1 MYSEKVLKRF
11 QNPTHVKEMP
21 NASAT
26 GQVGNPACGDVMK
39 IFIKVKNNKII
50 DASVQTYGCVA
61 AIAAS
66 DALCEITIGKTIE
79 AAEAL
84 TFRDVLN
91 VLGEVPQL
99 KVHCSQLGISAL
111 KKAIENYKQGL
122 QDVAGSERRDPKCAG
137 CPSCPKIKKG
147 VK

>member
-1 MYSEKVLKRF
+1 MYSKKVLTRF
-11 QNPTHVKEMP
+11 ENPKHVKAMANP
-21 NASAT
+21 SST

-39 IFIKVKNNKII
+39 IFLKIKDNQII

-66 DALCEITIGKTIE
+66 DALCEIVIGKTIAE
-79 AAEAL
+79 AEAL
-84 TFRDVLN
+84 TFQDVLN

-111 KKAIENYKQGL
+111 KKAINEYKTGN
-122 QDVAGSERRDPKCAG
+122 SEDQKCKT
-137 CPSCPKIKKG
+137 CPGYNKLKEKSNA
-147 VK
+147 